1 MKKISVVDLSGQY
14 LRIRNEIDEA
24 IRGVLESASFI
35 YGPDVK
41 LFEEELMNYL
51 NTGQVITCANG
62 TDALQVALMSLG
74 LEPGDEVITTPFSF
88 ISTIEVIRL
97 LNLTPVLV
105 DIRPDTFNIDESLIE
120 NAITER
126 TKAIIPVH
134 LFGQCC
140 RMKTIKD
147 IAARHHLYI
156 IEDAAQAMGTEYFFG
171 DGSAKKAGTI
181 GHIGCTSFY
190 PSKNLACYGDGG
202 ALFTDD
208 EKLGLK
214 IRSIVNHGQRKKYFY
229 EDIGVNSRL
238 DSIQAAILRV
248 KLKYLD
254 EFNKARIDAAVYY
267 NRAFEPYT
275 NILTPF
281 CAEYS
286 THTYHQY
293 TITLLGCSRD
303 SLHEY
308 LKEHDIPAMIYYPL
322 PFHLQKA
329 YADLNYKEGDFP
341 VSEEISNNVLSLP
354 MHTELDEEQL
364 EYITQHVIH
373 FINNCKAK

>member
-1 MKKISVVDLSGQY
+1 MKKIRAVDLSGQY
-14 LRIRNEIDEA
+14 LRIRKEIDEA

-35 YGPDVK
+35 NGPDVK
-41 LFEEELMNYL
+41 LFEEELRNYL

-74 LEPGDEVITTPFSF
+74 LKPGDEVITTPFSF

-105 DIRPDTFNIDESLIE
+105 DIRSDTFNIDESLIE
-120 NAITER
+120 YTITER

-140 RMKTIKD
+140 RMDTIKD
-147 IAARHHLYI
+147 IAARNHLYI
-156 IEDAAQAMGTEYFFG
+156 IEDAAQAMGTEYLFR
-171 DGSAKKAGTI
+171 DGSVKKAGTI

-229 EDIGVNSRL
+229 ENIGVNSRL

-248 KLKYLD
+248 KLKYLN
-254 EFNKARIDAAVYY
+254 EFNKARIDAAGFY
-267 NRAFEPYT
+267 NGAFEPYT

-281 CAEYS
+281 CADYS

-303 SLHEY
+303 NLHEY
-308 LKEHDIPAMIYYPL
+308 LQEHDIPAMIYYPMPL
-322 PFHLQKA
+322 HLQKA
-329 YADLNYKEGDFP
+329 YADLNYKKGDFP
-341 VSEEISNNVLSLP
+341 VSEEISNSVLSLP

-373 FINNCKAK
+373 FINNCKGT